1 MLFRNKEGKLVE
13 LMKCKFTSDTDYY
26 KAIMDNRGL
35 TNIAKANSER
45 NKIIGIIKR
54 KKEKVYRA
62 RVQATPLTKCSSVS
76 HYSFPQIICHL
87 QIFPEYQQ

>member
-13 LMKCKFTSDTDYY
+13 LMRCTFTSDSNYY
-26 KAIMDNRGL
+26 KEIMENRGL

-54 KKEKVYRA
+54 KK
-62 RVQATPLTKCSSVS
+62 
-76 HYSFPQIICHL
+76 
-87 QIFPEYQQ
+87 

>member
-13 LMKCKFTSDTDYY
+13 LMRCKFTSDTDYY

-45 NKIIGIIKR
+45 SKIIDIIKR
-54 KKEKVYRA
+54 KK
-62 RVQATPLTKCSSVS
+62 
-76 HYSFPQIICHL
+76 
-87 QIFPEYQQ
+87 